1 VPATE
6 ATTVE
11 QQVSR
16 VLRLLDETGRA
27 HVMIGSDLTAT
38 ERAGALV
45 RAVTVAERAARVRP
59 GLTVS
64 LPSGE
69 ELGRPDLFAVL
80 AMWLPGG
87 GSG

>member
-38 ERAGALV
+38 ERASALV
-45 RAVTVAERAARVRP
+45 RAVTVAERASRVRP
-59 GLTVS
+59 GMMVS
-64 LPSGE
+64 CPSGAD
-69 ELGRPDLFAVL
+69 LGRPDLFCVL
-80 AMWLPGG
+80 ACWLPGG
-87 GSG
+87 G